1 LYLVS
6 AKSRRRKLNQIK
18 SAPRLLAYILLEP
31 NSGISK
37 SNYSQRYFCSGKCF
51 SSPMASDLSALR
63 LLKQQQLKEM
73 KMKMKRKER
82 GRLNRRIRKKGLWKL
97 KTATLDQH
105 FEQTLGR
112 VRAEFERTGEIHPGF
127 ECVTDAEIFH
137 VPAHWPDRSAKGA
150 ACAALRDSFRRRGVN
165 RYLFT
170 GECWVAKTPGLRP
183 ADDPD
188 RGESVQVI
196 AVERNGLR
204 RYAFVEITRNG
215 GMATLGPW
223 QVNGDVP
230 QGWLLELLEE
240 GHSDRAVKAE
250 PPPVGRVS
258 TSDFQDLADQ
268 QPEHAA
274 EFRASV
280 EIRTELEDLIADQM
294 QKGANS
300 DPMAMFMALESVL
313 RSIVKDMGSPKGLGQ
328 FARFLRDHPDKF
340 PMFSTVPDQAPST
353 QAARSWKASFRG
365 FSCEKREAGHAV
377 CAIFGAFMNMYMRVG
392 SQAIGALE
400 LADRIE
406 DWDPEQQAKLRQAG
420 LRSSF
425 ELDDEEGRVFI
436 ALSAD
441 RYPTGVMGRRNA
453 VGDLFVS
460 RIVSFPDADFA
471 TAIDNIKQTGLE
483 LIMGS
488 EAKELLRKMEQV
500 KGVVPQAHKSKEIW
514 ELQNW
519 GKDEW
524 TEQALAELV
533 FSKAMNVQYS
543 PEPDNVCGGV
553 AGYRVRRAPNGLV
566 LVPTDNDDDIFVAV
580 KVETTKMEARVL
592 GWLRGSEGKVSEF
605 YQKNC
610 WVIPPEVLHDM
621 EELPYREQLQTMP
634 PFQELSA

>member
-1 LYLVS
+1 
-6 AKSRRRKLNQIK
+6 
-18 SAPRLLAYILLEP
+18 
-31 NSGISK
+31 
-37 SNYSQRYFCSGKCF
+37 
-51 SSPMASDLSALR
+51 
-63 LLKQQQLKEM
+63 
-73 KMKMKRKER
+73 
-82 GRLNRRIRKKGLWKL
+82 
-97 KTATLDQH
+97 
-105 FEQTLGR
+105 
-112 VRAEFERTGEIHPGF
+112 
-127 ECVTDAEIFH
+127 
-137 VPAHWPDRSAKGA
+137 
-150 ACAALRDSFRRRGVN
+150 
-165 RYLFT
+165 
-170 GECWVAKTPGLRP
+170 
-183 ADDPD
+183 
-188 RGESVQVI
+188 
-196 AVERNGLR
+196 
-204 RYAFVEITRNG
+204 
-215 GMATLGPW
+215 
-223 QVNGDVP
+223 
-230 QGWLLELLEE
+230 
-240 GHSDRAVKAE
+240 
-250 PPPVGRVS
+250 
-258 TSDFQDLADQ
+258 
-268 QPEHAA
+268 
-274 EFRASV
+274 
-280 EIRTELEDLIADQM
+280 
-294 QKGANS
+294 
-300 DPMAMFMALESVL
+300 
-313 RSIVKDMGSPKGLGQ
+313 
-328 FARFLRDHPDKF
+328 
-340 PMFSTVPDQAPST
+340 
-353 QAARSWKASFRG
+353 
-365 FSCEKREAGHAV
+365 
-377 CAIFGAFMNMYMRVG
+377 MNMYMRVG

-406 DWDPEQQAKLRQAG
+406 DWDPEQQAKLREAG

-471 TAIDNIKQTGLE
+471 TAIDKVKQTGLE

-500 KGVVPQAHKSKEIW
+500 KGVVPQAHERKEIW

-533 FSKAMNVQYS
+533 FSKAMNIQYS

-621 EELPYREQLQTMP
+621 EELPYKEELKAMP
-634 PFQELSA
+634 PFEG